1 MSIPGSNDVQ
11 LYPPG
16 GATFT
21 VDSMTDPNGN
31 PANVL
36 DVDRGFEVSGTV
48 TLPCVMQG
56 KATVSLYADELGGK
70 FDGSIGSTTLTIT
83 GCGQE
88 PISSKTYPWTVKYD
102 GTSLPDPSSGSQLYH
117 LAAVFVFGDQ
127 ALDIGSFVDLGMFLI
142 N

>member
-1 MSIPGSNDVQ
+1 MSLGSNDVQ
-11 LYPPG
+11 LSQPG

-31 PANVL
+31 PASVL
-36 DVDRGFEVSGTV
+36 DVDMGFEVSGTV
-48 TLPCVMQG
+48 SLPCFLSG

-70 FDGSIGSTTLTIT
+70 FDGSIGSTQVDIT
-83 GCGQE
+83 GCGVE
-88 PISSKTYPWTVKYD
+88 PISSKTYKWTVKYD
-102 GTSLPDPSSGSQLYH
+102 GKSLPDPSPSSQLYH
-117 LAAVFVFGDQ
+117 LAVVFVFGDQ